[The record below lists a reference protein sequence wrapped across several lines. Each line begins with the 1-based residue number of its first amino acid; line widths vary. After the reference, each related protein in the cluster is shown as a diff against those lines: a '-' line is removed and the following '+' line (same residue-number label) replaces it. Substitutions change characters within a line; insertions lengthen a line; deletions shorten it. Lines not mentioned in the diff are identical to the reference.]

1 MKGVFVTGTSTHVGK
16 TVVSAG
22 LAFSL
27 ARKRRR
33 VGVMKPV
40 ATGSRKTGAY
50 HMSDDTVMIR
60 MAAGNDLPPDLV
72 TPINF
77 REPLSPHMAAR
88 IQNVT
93 FTPEHARETIM
104 GAFQTLSERH
114 DILIVEGIGGFL
126 VPITDRYTI
135 GDVAAEMGL
144 PLLIVGDDR
153 LGVVS
158 HTLLVIEAAQRRGLP
173 VAGVLLNRTGISDY
187 AAATNREA
195 LSYATDVPVF
205 GPLPCLLDPDN
216 PAPMDFDKLAD
227 ALEKTGVVD
236 LLTEDA

>member
-1 MKGVFVTGTSTHVGK
+1 MNGMFVTGTSTHVGK

-22 LAFSL
+22 LAFAL
-27 ARKRRR
+27 ARKRCR

-60 MAAGNDLPPDLV
+60 MAAGNDIPPDLV

-93 FTPEHARETIM
+93 FTPDHARETIM
-104 GAFQTLSERH
+104 GAFRTLSTRH
-114 DILIVEGIGGFL
+114 EFLIVEGIGGFL

-158 HTLLVIEAAQRRGLP
+158 HCLLVIEAARHRNLP
-173 VAGVLLNRTGISDY
+173 VAGILLNRTGASDY
-187 AAATNREA
+187 ASMTNRDA

-205 GPLPCLLDPDN
+205 GPLPCLRDPDN
-216 PAPMDFDKLAD
+216 PAPMDFDILAD

-236 LLTEDA
+236 LLNKEN